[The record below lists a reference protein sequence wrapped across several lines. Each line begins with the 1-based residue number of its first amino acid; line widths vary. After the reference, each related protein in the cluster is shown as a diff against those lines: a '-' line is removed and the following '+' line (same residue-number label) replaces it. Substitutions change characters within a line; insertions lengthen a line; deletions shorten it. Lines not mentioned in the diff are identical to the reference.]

1 MKKIKNNFYFI
12 FFLIF
17 IIFLFFYLAEYF
29 SYLFLKNHYQKI
41 SKDLNLINIKN
52 FSLLSRKDIYE
63 EDMELSAFYNFRYN
77 KNYFVRGRNKEDL
90 IKSQYKGLFFFPPI
104 KDGQSPYNSKE
115 YYDVYF
121 FGGSTSFNEKGVPLS
136 YYLFNELKSL
146 QCNAYEQKKLR
157 IIHAGQSGYATINQ
171 VNRLVT
177 DVIILKPDLV
187 IFFDGVNDFI
197 HSHSVLNWDFN
208 DTIHQESLRLLLKK
222 NNFINFYEFA
232 NLPNRF
238 YSLYLV
244 GRASKKIF
252 KKNIFPT
259 AGEQEIYKTAKYRQE
274 VIKNNLEKYNN
285 DYNSLGAVNYIN
297 NHRILAALT
306 NSFNFKSMHILQ
318 PTLAIDVKSKNYDK
332 EILISL
338 FPDPEGILTK
348 NEKKFISDY
357 WFNNKFLY
365 YKDTQKVFTT
375 YNDKNNYYYDYS
387 NIFLN
392 EKNLYNIYYDSLHYT
407 DYGIGII
414 IQKISDDFK
423 SFCYK

>member
-1 MKKIKNNFYFI
+1 MKKVKKNLYFTFLLI
-12 FFLIF
+12 FLIF
-17 IIFLFFYLAEYF
+17 LIFYLVEYF

-52 FSLLSRKDIYE
+52 FNLLSRKDIYE

-104 KDGQSPYNSKE
+104 KYGQSPYNSKE
-115 YYDVYF
+115 FYDIYF

-136 YYLFNELKSL
+136 YYLFNELKNSK
-146 QCNAYEQKKLR
+146 CNVLQKKNLR

-177 DVIILKPDLV
+177 DIIILKPDLV

-197 HSHSVLNWDFN
+197 TSHGVLNWDFN
-208 DTIHQESLRLLLKK
+208 DTIHQENLKLLLKK
-222 NNFINFYEFA
+222 NNFINFEEFA

-238 YSLYLV
+238 YSLYLL

-259 AGEQEIYKTAKYRQE
+259 AGEQEAYKVAKYRQE
-274 VIKNNLEKYNN
+274 VIKNNLEKSING
-285 DYNSLGAVNYIN
+285 YNSLSSVNYIN
-297 NHRILAALT
+297 NHKILAALA

-318 PTLAIDVKSKNYDK
+318 PTLAIDVKNKNYNK
-332 EILISL
+332 EILTSL
-338 FPDPEGILTK
+338 FPDPEGILAK
-348 NEKKFISDY
+348 NEKKFIADY
-357 WFNNKFLY
+357 WFRNKILY
-365 YKDTQKVFTT
+365 YKDIQKVFTLS
-375 YNDKNNYYYDYS
+375 NDKNNYYYDYS

-392 EKNLYNIYYDSLHYT
+392 EKNLHNIYYDSVHYT
-407 DYGIGII
+407 DYGVGII
-414 IQKISDDFK
+414 IKKISDDFK
-423 SFCYK
+423 YFCKK